1 MLQSMHSLFEV
12 GFSVGKKSSC
22 MQQGKALSKMHMPL
36 ERLESTKRCYKAGTL
51 WDLNVRTLRV
61 QQKQFLRVGWILHV
75 NRMGNSIKH
84 K

>member
-36 ERLESTKRCYKAGTL
+36 ERLESTNRCYKAGTL